1 MAEAL
6 TPAQQLKNTLE
17 SLKVSNGKERD
28 DMLTVFV
35 DYYLSQ
41 TFVLKRVNIA
51 GMDRH
56 EREVGV
62 IVHTVFHGSKKIEK
76 RKIVAWAAF

>member
-41 TFVLKRVNIA
+41 TFVLK
-51 GMDRH
+51 
-56 EREVGV
+56 
-62 IVHTVFHGSKKIEK
+62 K
-76 RKIVAWAAF
+76 RKAQIV

>member
-35 DYYLSQ
+35 DWW
-41 TFVLKRVNIA
+41 
-51 GMDRH
+51 G
-56 EREVGV
+56 
-62 IVHTVFHGSKKIEK
+62 
-76 RKIVAWAAF
+76 

>member
-41 TFVLKRVNIA
+41 TFVNIA